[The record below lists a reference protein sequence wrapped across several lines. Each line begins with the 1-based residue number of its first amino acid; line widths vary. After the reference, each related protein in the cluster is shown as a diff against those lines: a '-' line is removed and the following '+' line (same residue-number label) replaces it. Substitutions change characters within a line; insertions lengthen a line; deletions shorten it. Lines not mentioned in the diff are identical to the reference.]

1 MQVFIRALTGKILTL
16 DVEPF
21 DSIEIVKQKI
31 QERERI
37 SPARQRLIFTGE
49 QLENQKTLADYNVQ
63 HESTLHLVIRPR
75 RSFKTDS

>member
-21 DSIEIVKQKI
+21 ESIEIVKQKI

-37 SPARQRLIFTGE
+37 SPARQRLIFGE
-49 QLENQKTLADYNVQ
+49 ELENQKTLADYNVQ
-63 HESTLHLVIRPR
+63 HESTLHLVLRSR